1 MMAADLKQPAWDEAY
16 RASARSLAI
25 LRVLFDVA
33 LLGLLLPRFQW
44 IAGFPDEFFNPP
56 PGPAS
61 LFSGFP
67 PRSFFVGVDTV
78 LITATVFLIAGR
90 CVTVAST
97 AITSALLTGN
107 TWAYS
112 FGKVD
117 HDILLVL
124 LPAFMSAAGWQGTG
138 PTRAWPM
145 ASYALVV
152 ALAMATGAWQKLAS
166 GWLNPSA
173 SAVLGHSVPFA
184 AANSDTW
191 LWHAALRYLPLDG
204 WKLLDYTTLA
214 FESAFILVVFRAAAF
229 RALCG
234 LGCLFHVVVGHMMHI
249 TFVSNLPAYAAFADW
264 EDLAVRGG
272 VLAPIERLQ
281 RWLLGCKAWHLLAVS
296 AALTFVY
303 LRWGNAVQL
312 TQTMVGP
319 EYRLLPRMMALWIAG
334 GLALVL
340 VVFRLSRRT

>member
-1 MMAADLKQPAWDEAY
+1 ML
-16 RASARSLAI
+16 LG
-25 LRVLFDVA
+25 VV
-33 LLGLLLPRFQW
+33 LLGLLVPRFQW

-90 CVTVAST
+90 DVTVAST

-107 TWAYS
+107 TWA
-112 FGKVD
+112 
-117 HDILLVL
+117 
-124 LPAFMSAAGWQGTG
+124 
-138 PTRAWPM
+138 
-145 ASYALVV
+145 
-152 ALAMATGAWQKLAS
+152 
-166 GWLNPSA
+166 
-173 SAVLGHSVPFA
+173 
-184 AANSDTW
+184 
-191 LWHAALRYLPLDG
+191 
-204 WKLLDYTTLA
+204 
-214 FESAFILVVFRAAAF
+214 FRAAAF

-264 EDLAVRGG
+264 EDLAVRAG

-281 RWLLGCKAWHLLAVS
+281 RWLLGCRAWHLLAVS

-312 TQTMVGP
+312 TTTMVGP
-319 EYRLLPRMMALWIAG
+319 DNRLLPRMVALWIAA